1 MSLRDL
7 IVVNVN
13 AGALAG
19 DLAAGAHADDQLA
32 GLGLDLN
39 LGGDGDVGSAV
50 DVDTSGQQL
59 LSEGA
64 DSPGVSVVG
73 VGELLGELQLGGGLG
88 DGALQVSLSLQA
100 DQVGHLA
107 LHEDRQTE
115 VGRHQ
120 GLVGQLLE
128 HVVVVDGVL
137 SADLLQSTETRFL
150 DCLQDLLLHYVD
162 VTLVEHDGEVDV
174 VAQPEPGA
182 SLELRVSPG
191 RDLQLG
197 EDLLHL
203 LVDALL
209 LAESLQDGLV
219 DGVQS
224 RDVTGELHGDG
235 VGLLEVVLSLVVEL
249 GAGHSLQDGVD
260 HGGSDLELGQVA
272 GVDLVDREV
281 PGHRLG
287 ELQDGLALL

>member
-1 MSLRDL
+1 MSLRDFL
-7 IVVNVN
+7 VVKVNV
-13 AGALAG
+13 GALAG

-32 GLGLDLN
+32 GLGLDLH
-39 LGGDGDVGSAV
+39 LGSDGDVGGAV

-64 DSPGVSVVG
+64 DSPGVAVVG
-73 VGELLGELQLGGGLG
+73 VGELLGELQLGGWLG
-88 DGALQVSLSLQA
+88 DGALQVGLSLEA

-150 DCLQDLLLHYVD
+150 DGLQHLLLHHTD
-162 VTLVEHDGEVDV
+162 MSLVKLHGEVDV
-174 VAQPEPGA
+174 VAEPEPCAG
-182 SLELRVSPG
+182 LELRGSPG
-191 RDLQLG
+191 RDLQVG
-197 EDLLHL
+197 KDLLQL
-203 LVDALL
+203 LVGALV
-209 LAESLQDGLV
+209 LAERLQDALV

-224 RDVTGELHGDG
+224 RDVTGELHGNG
-235 VGLLEVVLSLVVEL
+235 LGLLEEVLSLVVDL
-249 GAGHSLQDGVD
+249 SAGHSLQERVD

-272 GVDLVDREV
+272 GVDLVDRGDV
-281 PGHRLG
+281 GHR
-287 ELQDGLALL
+287 